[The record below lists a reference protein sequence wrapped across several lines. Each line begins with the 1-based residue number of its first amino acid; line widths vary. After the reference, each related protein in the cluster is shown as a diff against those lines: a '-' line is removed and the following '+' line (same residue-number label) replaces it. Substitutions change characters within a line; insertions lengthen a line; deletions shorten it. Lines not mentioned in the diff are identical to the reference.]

1 MKIRYIETTSQTGDP
16 VNDENNRLLIIT
28 ADDLEIRVYG
38 YGCGLYVLRLAPCV
52 SMVQDGYDP
61 DAKLR
66 EICDGLSKAAEN
78 TDEDVRRM
86 FGIGLGTWC
95 SPETIAYVVTQ
106 VLNNQ

>member
-1 MKIRYIETTSQTGDP
+1 MKIRYIETASQTGDP

-38 YGCGLYVLRLAPCV
+38 YGCGHYVLRLAPIAGMSV
-52 SMVQDGYDP
+52 EDYNP
-61 DAKLR
+61 DAILR
-66 EICDGLSKAAEN
+66 EICDGLSGTAEN

-86 FGIGLGTWC
+86 FGVAFVRCT
-95 SPETIAYVVTQ
+95 PETIAHVVTQ